1 MWLLSEK
8 DFGSNIELT
17 EEEQTR
23 LLLEYEKE
31 CENKKI
37 LHSSS
42 ERDSSEDAMMLAYN
56 LRDNHYSSCIC
67 ESISEPCIATKV
79 DSHQANSDDNITNKQ
94 EKLNKFG
101 EKGEVNIDES
111 SGFKTKEKKDMVI
124 ITDGNSCHTS
134 SCSGDKGT
142 ITKIEF

>member
-1 MWLLSEK
+1 LWLLSEK

-31 CENKKI
+31 CENKKL

-56 LRDNHYSSCIC
+56 LRDNHYSSFIC

-79 DSHQANSDDNITNKQ
+79 DSHQANSDDNTTNKQ

-101 EKGEVNIDES
+101 EKGEFNIDET

-124 ITDGNSCHTS
+124 VTDGNSCHTS